1 MVQRKIALFCICALM
16 LLSSCGYSEKQA
28 AKTAAEAKKTET
40 EKYNS
45 YIELVN
51 FQTGWFAVT
60 VKTYFSRF
68 GEKEELEVK
77 KDFAGFTLDGKT
89 SPAYETHN
97 KHTNKPRKYLEAEPS
112 FGEADEKMRVLCDKF
127 DAFVD
132 LYLRDVNAYYT
143 NKEYEQ
149 DNFAKGRQFHTQM
162 LVDYADLNKAI
173 ATFTAAFS
181 PRMLEREEAELPS
194 LKERGYMIHYYALST
209 LLDGKKIMY
218 FFQAV
223 GDEGESFLKADPAK
237 YQELYDSFNK
247 NVEALK
253 VVVKDNTQQQKEG
266 YKAINISFL
275 NQFVETAGRMQT
287 AATDTLNMIKAGTT
301 KVDNELTGKVTTGGM
316 NNPTSRFNDR
326 LSHLIGQY
334 NQSVK

>member
-1 MVQRKIALFCICALM
+1 MKRKISLFCICALM
-16 LLSSCGYSEKQA
+16 LLTSCGYLEKQGE
-28 AKTAAEAKKTET
+28 KLTSGGQKTET

-51 FQTGWFAVT
+51 FQTGWFAST
-60 VKTYFSRF
+60 VKIYFSKF
-68 GEKEELEVK
+68 GENEELAVK
-77 KDFAGFTLDGKT
+77 KDFAGFTLD
-89 SPAYETHN
+89 SQSVQIYEIHN
-97 KHTNKPRKYLEAEPS
+97 KHTQKPRKYLDAKPS
-112 FGEADEKMRVLCDKF
+112 FGAADEKMRVLCDKF

-132 LYLRDVNAYYT
+132 LYLRDVNTYYT

-149 DNFAKGRQFHTQM
+149 DNFAKGRQFHKQM
-162 LVDYADLNKAI
+162 LADYAELNNAI
-173 ATFTAAFS
+173 AEFTAAFS
-181 PRMLEREEAELPS
+181 PKMLEKEEAELPS
-194 LKERGYMIHYYALST
+194 LKEKGFLIHYYALST

-218 FFQAV
+218 FFQEV
-223 GDEGESFLKADPAK
+223 GGEGDSFLKADPAE
-237 YQELYDSFNK
+237 YQELYDSFNS

-253 VVVKDNTQQQKEG
+253 GVVKDNAQQQKEG

-301 KVDNELTGKVTTGGM
+301 KVNNELTGKVTTGGV

-326 LSHLIGQY
+326 LSQLIGQY
-334 NQSVK
+334 NQSIK